1 MRAYER
7 LLRYAVVNTTS
18 YDDREGTPTGEGQ
31 FVLARLLAVE
41 METLGLERR
50 AMSTVPPLGLF
61 PIWIP
66 WMTAEEPIPIPRSS
80 AAMTAA

>member
-41 METLGLERR
+41 METLGLEN
-50 AMSTVPPLGLF
+50 VFIDEHGG
-61 PIWIP
+61 
-66 WMTAEEPIPIPRSS
+66 
-80 AAMTAA
+80 